1 MNQLFNRLYTSISL
15 HNNTIVTRPIN
26 DWIIEIDYILYR
38 LINRDPSPPSKNE
51 KLTWYS
57 SRMDE
62 YTHCRSKS
70 HSYIVDIIYFRWHKS
85 RRRVFKKRVSRNYHY
100 LVCKLWNVHARNVSQ
115 RVVKQIFF
123 FWYQSLKKKKE
134 KNVSTFDYQFSPY
147 SVTNICLYLT
157 YVRPV
162 DN

>member
-1 MNQLFNRLYTSISL
+1 MNQLFNRLYTSVSL

-38 LINRDPSPPSKNE
+38 LINRDPFPSSPFQKW
-51 KLTWYS
+51 KTWYS

-70 HSYIVDIIYFRWHKS
+70 HSYIIDIIYFRWHKS

-123 FWYQSLKKKKE
+123 FDIKVWKRKKKKTFPLLTISFHHIRWQTS
-134 KNVSTFDYQFSPY
+134 VS
-147 SVTNICLYLT
+147 IWLT
-157 YVRPV
+157 SDR
-162 DN
+162 

>member
-1 MNQLFNRLYTSISL
+1 MNQLFNRLYTSVSL

-38 LINRDPSPPSKNE
+38 LINRDPSPPSSLQKWKTDLIFVE
-51 KLTWYS
+51 
-57 SRMDE
+57 DE

-70 HSYIVDIIYFRWHKS
+70 HSYIIDIIYFRWHKS

-123 FWYQSLKKKKE
+123 LISKFEKE
-134 KNVSTFDYQFSPY
+134 KRKKRFHFWLSVFTIFGDKHLSLFDLRQ
-147 SVTNICLYLT
+147 TG
-157 YVRPV
+157 R
-162 DN
+162 

>member
-1 MNQLFNRLYTSISL
+1 MNQLFNRLYTSVSL

-38 LINRDPSPPSKNE
+38 LINRDPSPPSPLQKWKTDLIFVE
-51 KLTWYS
+51 
-57 SRMDE
+57 DE
-62 YTHCRSKS
+62 YMHCRSKS

-85 RRRVFKKRVSRNYHY
+85 RRRVFKKRVSRNYYY
-100 LVCKLWNVHARNVSQ
+100 LVNYRMYTRETCRNEWSN
-115 RVVKQIFF
+115 KFF